1 MGWAFYRIGRGVAC
15 ISMCRYACVCVYSSP
30 SFCMVLCC
38 SQWWPEN
45 IKMEILEINISCFK
59 MCAIL
64 NWVMNSL
71 AVPLHPSSSTS
82 IITSSR
88 VSTLCCVGADLLV
101 TGHHL
106 GSQTTVAVSQ

>member
-1 MGWAFYRIGRGVAC
+1 
-15 ISMCRYACVCVYSSP
+15 
-30 SFCMVLCC
+30 
-38 SQWWPEN
+38 
-45 IKMEILEINISCFK
+45 
-59 MCAIL
+59 
-64 NWVMNSL
+64 VMNSL